1 MTKRTA
7 LVMAGGTGG
16 HIFPGLALAEL
27 LREQGWQVHWLG
39 VPAPSMESQL
49 VPAQGFP
56 FEAVQFGG
64 VRGKAVLNLVWLP
77 MRLLQAFWQ
86 SLQII
91 RRIKPDV
98 LVGFG
103 GYITFPGAMMGVLCG
118 KPLVLHE
125 QNAVAGTANKILASL
140 ADRVMSNFPDVLPK
154 TRWVG
159 NPLRQAFTAFPP
171 PSERFAHRS
180 GPLRIVVVG
189 GSLGA
194 QILNE
199 VVPKALA
206 LLPLP
211 QRPEVVHQGG
221 AKHLEALKTHYANA
235 NVAANLVPFIDDT
248 ATAFAQADLVICRA
262 GASTVSELAAIGVP
276 ALMVPFPH
284 AVDDHQTANAQFL
297 ASQDAA
303 WLMPQTALTDAALA
317 HFIAHLDRDK
327 LEQAA
332 NKAYALRKTHA
343 AQDMA
348 VACEEL
354 TA

>member
-27 LREQGWQVHWLG
+27 LREQGWQVHWMG
-39 VPAPSMESQL
+39 APAPSMESQL
-49 VPAQGFP
+49 VPAQGFA
-56 FEAVQFGG
+56 FEMVRFGG
-64 VRGKAVLNLVWLP
+64 VRGKAVLTLVWLP
-77 MRLLQAFWQ
+77 MGLLQAFWQ
-86 SLQII
+86 SLRII

-125 QNAVAGTANKILASL
+125 QNAVAGTANKILAQL
-140 ADRVMSNFPDVLPK
+140 ADRVMSNFPEVLPK
-154 TRWVG
+154 THWVG
-159 NPLRQAFTAFPP
+159 NPLRQAFTEFPP
-171 PSERFAHRS
+171 PSARFAQRS

-194 QILNE
+194 QILNQ
-199 VVPKALA
+199 VVPQALA
-206 LLPLP
+206 LLPSH

-221 AKHLEALKTHYANA
+221 AKHLEALKTNYANA
-235 NVAANLVPFIDDT
+235 QVEASLVAFIDDT
-248 ATAFAQADLVICRA
+248 ASAFAQADLVICRA
-262 GASTVSELAAIGVP
+262 GASTVSELAAIGVA

-297 ASQDAA
+297 SSQNAA
-303 WLMPQTALTDAALA
+303 WLMPQTALTAVALA
-317 HFIAHLDRDK
+317 QFIANTHRDQ
-327 LEQAA
+327 LEQVA

-354 TA
+354 TV